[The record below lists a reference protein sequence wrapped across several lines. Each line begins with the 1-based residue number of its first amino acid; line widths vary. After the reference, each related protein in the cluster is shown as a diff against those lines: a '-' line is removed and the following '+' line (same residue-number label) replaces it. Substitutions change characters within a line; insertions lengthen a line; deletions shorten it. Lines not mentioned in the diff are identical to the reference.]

1 MSIQDLISTYP
12 SRKELCRAM
21 GCSRQFLSQ
30 IENGKRP
37 FPVRLALKVERLTG
51 GRFTA
56 AGLCPD
62 VFEPM
67 PAEQVGEMKEIET
80 LKESAKLGL

>member
-1 MSIQDLISTYP
+1 
-12 SRKELCRAM
+12 M

-37 FPVRLALKVERLTG
+37 FPIRLALKVERMTG
-51 GRFTA
+51 GNFTA

-62 VFEPM
+62 LFELTS
-67 PAEQVGEMKEIET
+67 PAADCKEQSGERAGVAMGGGVGV
-80 LKESAKLGL
+80 